1 LGAWLGQS
9 LPNIG
14 DFLGENSPITLPLN
28 KVILDYI
35 FYFPK
40 FSSMIRV
47 VIFEDNKNLR
57 ESLSLYLA
65 STEGFWMAGAFADAR
80 NALWAVKK
88 HQPDVVLMD
97 IQMPHVSGLEAT
109 IDIKKF
115 YPKTKVLIQTVY
127 EDDERIFQAI
137 CGGADGYIIK
147 TPDPERY
154 VQAIRDVYL
163 SGSHLSP
170 NIAAR
175 VLAMFQSQNATAHKV
190 FVELTQREK
199 EVLGCMVKGMS
210 YKMIADACDIS
221 YNTVHSHVKKIYE
234 KLHVNSAPEA
244 VVKALEWR
252 LV

>member
-1 LGAWLGQS
+1 
-9 LPNIG
+9 
-14 DFLGENSPITLPLN
+14 
-28 KVILDYI
+28 
-35 FYFPK
+35 
-40 FSSMIRV
+40 MIRV
-47 VIFEDNKNLR
+47 VLFEDNKNLR

-65 STEGFWMAGAFADAR
+65 SSDGLWLAGTFADAR

-109 IDIKKF
+109 IDIKKL
-115 YPKTKVLIQTVY
+115 YPATKVLIQTVF

-137 CGGADGYIIK
+137 CGGANGYIIK
-147 TPDPERY
+147 SPNPELY
-154 VQAIRDVYL
+154 VQAINDVYT

-170 NIAAR
+170 AIAAR
-175 VLAMFQSQNATAHKV
+175 VLAMFQSQNAQAHQT
-190 FVELTQREK
+190 FVQLTQREK

-221 YNTVHSHVKKIYE
+221 FSTVHSHVKNIYE

-244 VVKALEWR
+244 VVKALKWK